1 MLSLHPEPDRASS
14 HIIGTIL
21 GLGILFILAVIVLLM
36 CLGYQLPHG
45 EDEIQDIFKILNI
58 NHYDNI
64 NGKLDYNSYVTLINN
79 GKDSYRNRYLS
90 VKLFVN
96 GKPVNCNLMTLN
108 ADAYCHS
115 FHYGVDTI
123 GGLGTEGGM
132 TNSLSK
138 WYPGQELYIDFSD
151 GTFRPGDT
159 IQIEIYDKTTGKII
173 SRDTY
178 PPPKKFTSTWFYN
191 YFLNHQGA

>member
-1 MLSLHPEPDRASS
+1 MSPLPQNEEAVSQVNGIILLVVITIIAAMLLL
-14 HIIGTIL
+14 IL
-21 GLGILFILAVIVLLM
+21 
-36 CLGYQLPHG
+36 CLGFQMPHG
-45 EDEIQDIFKILNI
+45 DDEIQNNFKIMNI
-58 NHYDNI
+58 NHYDEI
-64 NGKLDYNSYVTLINN
+64 NGKLDYNSYITLINN
-79 GKDSYRNRYLS
+79 GKTSYRNLYLS

-96 GKPVNCNLMTLN
+96 GKPVDCNLMTLN

-132 TNSLSK
+132 MDSLSK

-178 PPPKKFTSTWFYN
+178 PPPKKYTTRWFYN
-191 YFLNHQGA
+191 YFLNPQAA